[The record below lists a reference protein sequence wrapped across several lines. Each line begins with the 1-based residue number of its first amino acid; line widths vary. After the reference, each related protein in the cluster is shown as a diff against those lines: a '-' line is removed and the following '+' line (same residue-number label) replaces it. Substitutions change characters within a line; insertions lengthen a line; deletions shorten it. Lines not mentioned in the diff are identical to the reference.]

1 MLALSISDFP
11 LHVCRL
17 LNYFIGLWNSY
28 ITDTGSSKSLPAH
41 FPIKNNY
48 GFYYHCPHTYVLQA
62 WAHWSNHLLKMIL
75 MGKHHVHNQQFV
87 RQVGRFPSSSPLL
100 RDSKITFLLFY
111 HRATQ
116 STVMVYPPLKSE
128 LVLSAETASMGCWVA
143 SVSQWI
149 IFLSTYTSP
158 ISWLNFIVYKM
169 GFISCFKNLKS
180 SNQRWGSLTDGSKT
194 LCAEWFPSSG
204 IPGPLL

>member
-28 ITDTGSSKSLPAH
+28 ITDTWSSKSLPAH

-75 MGKHHVHNQQFV
+75 MGKHCMHNQQFV

-100 RDSKITFLLFY
+100 SDSKIAFPLFY
-111 HRATQ
+111 HRAMQGTA
-116 STVMVYPPLKSE
+116 MVYPPLKSK
-128 LVLSAETASMGCWVA
+128 LVLSAETTPRGYWVA
-143 SVSQWI
+143 PVSLCI
-149 IFLSTYTSP
+149 IFPSTYTSP
-158 ISWLNFIVYKM
+158 VSWLNFIVYKM
-169 GFISCFKNLKS
+169 EFISCF
-180 SNQRWGSLTDGSKT
+180 
-194 LCAEWFPSSG
+194 
-204 IPGPLL
+204 